1 MKATVYGLR
10 WAVVLLSAY
19 WLLLFIG
26 THLPP
31 NQVMSQIRANDKL
44 LHASAFAGL
53 SFLVAWAIPTKR
65 NRWINVFAAIAV
77 CVAYAAVD
85 ELLQIPVG
93 RTADWLDFAADL
105 LGIVMGISIYV
116 LGRAMI
122 IAAGW
127 TIFEPETPVPL
138 DPELDT

>member
-1 MKATVYGLR
+1 MRATVYGLR

-19 WLLLFIG
+19 WILLFIG

-31 NQVMSQIRANDKL
+31 NSVMSQIRANDKF
-44 LHASAFAGL
+44 LHAGAFTGL

-65 NRWINVFAAIAV
+65 NRWINVLVAIVVCVVYAAI
-77 CVAYAAVD
+77 D

-93 RTADWLDFAADL
+93 RTADWYDFAADL
-105 LGIVMGISIYV
+105 LGVVMGISIYV

-127 TIFEPETPVPL
+127 RIFEPDPPAPL
-138 DPELDT
+138 DPELDS